1 MVKSGDQMSKEK
13 PIKNTRLTISFP
25 EDIYSQLEDIAK
37 SKDVSIAWVVRD
49 ALKVYLQTSNQGKK

>member
-1 MVKSGDQMSKEK
+1 MVNSGDKMSTEK
-13 PIKNTRLTISFP
+13 PVKNTRLTISFP

>member
-1 MVKSGDQMSKEK
+1 MNTGEQMSKEK
-13 PIKNTRLTISFP
+13 SVKNTRLTISFP
-25 EDIYSQLEDIAK
+25 EEIYSQLEDIAK

>member
-1 MVKSGDQMSKEK
+1 MSKEK

-25 EDIYSQLEDIAK
+25 EEIYSQLEGISK

>member
-1 MVKSGDQMSKEK
+1 MSKEK
-13 PIKNTRLTISFP
+13 PVKNTRLTISFP

-49 ALKVYLQTSNQGKK
+49 ALKVYLQTSNQGKQ

>member
-1 MVKSGDQMSKEK
+1 MSKEN
-13 PIKNTRLTISFP
+13 PVKNTRLTISFP